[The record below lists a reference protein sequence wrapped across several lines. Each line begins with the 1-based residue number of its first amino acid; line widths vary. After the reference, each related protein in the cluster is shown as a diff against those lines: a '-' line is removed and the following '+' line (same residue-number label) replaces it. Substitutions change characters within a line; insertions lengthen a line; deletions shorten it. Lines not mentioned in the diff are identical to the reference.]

1 MGTRGAQGCFRS
13 PSRRHLL
20 SVWQTR
26 GATRGATTQQK
37 HHLCAAREH
46 HVLICFLY
54 TFSDQDAEIQSKIG
68 TRGDS
73 RMHSGFLSATPVAPL
88 ADTWCQKHRHNTF
101 SGLRYVLGSP
111 PDDSVCPFGCQGNQ
125 KKRHNTR
132 KATSVYCFRILVDIA
147 LPDEQAV

>member
-1 MGTRGAQGCFRS
+1 MGTRGAQGCFRG

-46 HVLICFLY
+46 HVLICFCTHLA
-54 TFSDQDAEIQSKIG
+54 TRTLKFNAKSARGGTQGCIRGSSRRHLLPLRR
-68 TRGDS
+68 TRGAKS
-73 RMHSGFLSATPVAPL
+73 IATTHSVGSDMSSGRLLATRSAHLVAMG
-88 ADTWCQKHRHNTF
+88 CKKHGH
-101 SGLRYVLGSP
+101 S
-111 PDDSVCPFGCQGNQ
+111 
-125 KKRHNTR
+125 TR
-132 KATSVYCFRILVDIA
+132 KATSLYCFRILVDIA

>member
-1 MGTRGAQGCFRS
+1 MGTRGAQGCFRG

-37 HHLCAAREH
+37 QHLCAAREH
-46 HVLICFLY
+46 HVLVHFLY
-54 TFSDQDAEIQSKIG
+54 TFSDQDAEIQRKIG

-73 RMHSGFLSATPVAPL
+73 RMHSAFLSATPVAPL

-111 PDDSVCPFGCQGNQ
+111 PNDSVCPFGRQGGQ
-125 KKRHNTR
+125 KTPPQHKKGNICVLFSLFCRHR
-132 KATSVYCFRILVDIA
+132 AAR
-147 LPDEQAV
+147 